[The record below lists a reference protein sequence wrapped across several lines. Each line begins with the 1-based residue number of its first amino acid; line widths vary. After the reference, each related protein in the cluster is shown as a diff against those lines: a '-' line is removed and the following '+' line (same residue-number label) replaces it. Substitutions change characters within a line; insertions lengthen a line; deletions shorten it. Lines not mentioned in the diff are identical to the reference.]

1 MPEIAAIL
9 EKAVLTNVELE
20 ASTSLP
26 LFSLLKLAEHHVTVF
41 SSVAVEAA
49 AFGIRTS
56 LLGAEGLTALAPQ
69 MKLGI
74 CRYTPTCESLLG
86 HINDVLSAPPG
97 PIQDDFIDMRTA
109 VVDEALRAVT
119 V

>member
-1 MPEIAAIL
+1 
-9 EKAVLTNVELE
+9 VELE

-26 LFSLLKLAEHHVTVF
+26 LFSLLKLVEHHVTVF

-56 LLGAEGLTALAPQ
+56 LLGAEGPTALAPQ

-74 CRYTPTCESLLG
+74 CRYTPKHESLLA
-86 HINDVLSAPPG
+86 HIHEIFAAPSA
-97 PIQDDFIDMRTA
+97 PIQDDFVDMREGVPDA
-109 VVDEALRAVT
+109 VLGSLLN
-119 V
+119 